1 MVEAPVPKPNGLS
14 SVTGILHNVRREP
27 IPATCPLTS
36 TCAGM
41 RPAPLFLFP
50 PFPAAHTYS
59 VILEHLQGISP
70 NESV

>member
-1 MVEAPVPKPNGLS
+1 MVEAPVLKPNGLS

-27 IPATCPLTS
+27 ILATCPLTS

-41 RPAPLFLFP
+41 RPTPLSLFP
-50 PFPAAHTYS
+50 PFPAAHTDS
-59 VILEHLQGISP
+59 VILEYLQGICP